1 MALGFLEDWEASWRQ
16 GAVMEKTPGV
26 QRSGV
31 LSSSSGPAT
40 NALWGLTGSSWV
52 TAGPFQL

>member
-16 GAVMEKTPGV
+16 GAVMEKTPGA
-26 QRSGV
+26 QRSRA
-31 LSSSSGPAT
+31 LSSSGPAT

>member
-16 GAVMEKTPGV
+16 GAVMEKTLGA
-26 QRSGV
+26 QRSRA
-31 LSSSSGPAT
+31 LSSSGPAT